1 MLADGVHPERRQ
13 VVHRD
18 TEPDR
23 VADGRRPRLEL
34 PGDVVEV
41 APPEVDL
48 ADHLAAGQER
58 RHRLEQLA
66 PRPQRARAHRAEH
79 LVAAEHVEVGTE
91 RLDVD
96 RHVRHGLGA
105 IDQDERAGRV
115 GHLDHLADRVD
126 RAQRVR
132 HVGERDQLRLE
143 PQQHLEDVE
152 AKDPVI
158 GDRDELEVAVA
169 LLDEELPRDEVG
181 VVLHLGQD
189 DGVAAVDVAP
199 APRIGDEVDR
209 LGRVA
214 GEDDLVAVG
223 RVDEPR
229 DLDPGRLVCGGR
241 LLADRV
247 DAAMDVGVV
256 LAVVVRD
263 GIDDDL
269 RLLARRRRVEVDQR
283 VAVDLLG
290 EDREVG
296 SERVRVERRGPA
308 RRR

>member
-1 MLADGVHPERRQ
+1 MPSD
-13 VVHRD
+13 
-18 TEPDR
+18 PD
-23 VADGRRPRLEL
+23 
-34 PGDVVEV
+34 
-41 APPEVDL
+41 
-48 ADHLAAGQER
+48 
-58 RHRLEQLA
+58 
-66 PRPQRARAHRAEH
+66 
-79 LVAAEHVEVGTE
+79 HVG
-91 RLDVD
+91 
-96 RHVRHGLGA
+96 
-105 IDQDERAGRV
+105 
-115 GHLDHLADRVD
+115 DRVD

-132 HVGERDQLRLE
+132 HVGERDELGLE
-143 PQQHLEDVE
+143 PQQDLEDVE
-152 AKDPVI
+152 AEDAVI

-199 APRIGDEVDR
+199 APRVGDEVDR

-229 DLDPGRLVCGGR
+229 DLDPRRLVRGGR

-263 GIDDDL
+263 GIDDD
-269 RLLARRRRVEVDQR
+269 AS
-283 VAVDLLG
+283 AS
-290 EDREVG
+290 G
-296 SERVRVERRGPA
+296 SSTPSRGRPA
-308 RRR
+308 GGR